1 MWVMRCDDIRPR
13 LEAYL
18 DGELAETERAPLR
31 DHLQSCPDCG
41 PEAAALEQ
49 LRDAIRRSAPVYQA
63 PEALR
68 SQIRFALRREAAAS
82 TPALS
87 SRAPGWLAY
96 AASILLAV
104 ALGSGGTFV
113 LLGERQTDTIGT
125 EIVDS
130 HLRSLLGTHL
140 TDVASSDQHT
150 VKPWFAGRTDLSPPA
165 VDLGAEGFPL
175 VGGRLDLI
183 AGKPVPALVYK
194 RREHVISLFVLPVS
208 RADRGEALTRRGYNL
223 RHWDEGDLGFWAV
236 TDAAAT
242 ELAEF
247 EHLFRAATKG

>member
-1 MWVMRCDDIRPR
+1 
-13 LEAYL
+13 
-18 DGELAETERAPLR
+18 DGELPETERAPLR
-31 DHLQSCPDCG
+31 GHLQSCPDCG
-41 PEAAALEQ
+41 PEAAALER
-49 LRDAIRRSAPVYQA
+49 LRDDIRRSAPVHRA

-82 TPALS
+82 TRPVAPA
-87 SRAPGWLAY
+87 WLAY

-104 ALGSGGTFV
+104 AVGSGGTFV
-113 LLGERQTDTIGT
+113 LLGDRQTDTMAG
-125 EIVDS
+125 EIIDS
-130 HLRSLLGTHL
+130 HLRSLLEAHL

-165 VDLGAEGFPL
+165 VDLRTEGFPL

-194 RREHVISLFVLPVS
+194 RREHVINLFVLPAS
-208 RADRGEALTRRGYNL
+208 PADHGETVTRRGYNL

-236 TDAAAT
+236 TDAAPS
-242 ELAEF
+242 ELADF
-247 EHLFRAATKG
+247 ERLFRAATGG

>member
-1 MWVMRCDDIRPR
+1 MRCDEVAPR
-13 LEAYL
+13 LDAYL
-18 DGELAETERAPLR
+18 DGELAETERVPLR

-41 PEAAALEQ
+41 PEAAALGQ
-49 LRDAIRRSAPVYQA
+49 LRADIRRLAPVHRA

-68 SQIRFALRREAAAS
+68 SRIRFALRREAAAS
-82 TPALS
+82 TPAAV

-96 AASILLAV
+96 AASLLLAV

-165 VDLGAEGFPL
+165 VDLAAKGFPL

-194 RREHVISLFVLPVS
+194 RRAHVINLFVLPAS
-208 RADRGEALTRRGYNL
+208 PADHGEALTYHGYNL
-223 RHWDEGDLGFWAV
+223 RHWEEGDLSFWAV
-236 TDAAAT
+236 TDAAPS

>member
-1 MWVMRCDDIRPR
+1 MRCDEVNPR
-13 LEAYL
+13 LDAYL
-18 DGELAETERAPLR
+18 DGELAEAERAPLR
-31 DHLQSCPDCG
+31 EHLQNCPDCG
-41 PEAAALEQ
+41 PEMAALER
-49 LRDAIRRSAPVYQA
+49 LRDGIRRSAPVYRA
-63 PEALR
+63 PDALR

-82 TPALS
+82 APASLP
-87 SRAPGWLAY
+87 RAAGWLAY

-104 ALGSGGTFV
+104 AIGSGGTFV
-113 LLGERQTDTIGT
+113 MLGERQPDTVAT
-125 EIVDS
+125 EILDS

-165 VDLGAEGFPL
+165 VDLAADGFPL
-175 VGGRLDLI
+175 VGGRLELI

-194 RREHVISLFVLPVS
+194 RREHVINLFVLPTS
-208 RADRGEALTRRGYNL
+208 RSDRGETLTRHGYNL

-236 TDAAAT
+236 TDASPT

-247 EHLFRAATKG
+247 ERQFRAATKG